1 MAEYQSSPFLKQAR
15 GKDPDDRSLF
25 EKIAVG
31 MYGKENPSLLL
42 GPDLVLDEDLESI
55 IGNLPGEV
63 QDDVARYKN
72 IFKETPIVLEN
83 FLNEYKD
90 KGFSDYI
97 EKGTFYKEGIELAKK
112 DQLRYQDYN

>member
-15 GKDPDDRSLF
+15 GKDRDDRSLF

-55 IGNLPGEV
+55 IGDLPGEV

-72 IFKETPIVLEN
+72 IFKETPM
-83 FLNEYKD
+83 Y
-90 KGFSDYI
+90 
-97 EKGTFYKEGIELAKK
+97 
-112 DQLRYQDYN
+112 